1 MEPASEPNPEP
12 TLGPGRKIV
21 IGLGDHTI
29 TLSLSALSLFYVFF
43 LTEYVGLRPALAG
56 AVPLIGRFVDAFTDP
71 IMGRISDLTRSPW
84 GRRRPY
90 LLIGALPFG
99 LTFAALW
106 IDLGEASQLGM
117 FAFYTG
123 AYVLYSLASTVLA
136 VPYTALI
143 PELVMDYQ
151 ERTSINTYRSA
162 LTVLGTLV
170 AGLTMRPLAEFFGG
184 GSAGFSS
191 AAWLLG
197 LWLVLPWLAVY
208 GVTRERPEFATRTS
222 EMGFVDGMRTLARHR
237 SYRQLSALYICGR
250 IAMDIAGMMFIFFM
264 TYWLLR
270 PDDFEIVL
278 GLVMVTAVFT
288 LPVWLRI
295 SERLDKRTIFIVGC
309 LLWAA
314 VQPLMF
320 LAQPEWPR
328 WSIFVFAALMGV
340 GYAVVDMMPW
350 SMLGEVIDEDELA
363 TGERREGVYAGF
375 FTFIRKLGGA
385 LGVWLA
391 GMVLDFSGFQ
401 AGASQPPEALFAIRL
416 LTAAG
421 PGVFLVLAVVF
432 AWPYVLG
439 RLRHRE
445 ILEELE
451 QRR

>member
-1 MEPASEPNPEP
+1 M
-12 TLGPGRKIV
+12 
-21 IGLGDHTI
+21 IGLGDHSI
-29 TLSLSALSLFYVFF
+29 TLSLAALSLFYVFF

-71 IMGRISDLTRSPW
+71 IMGRVSDLTRSSR

-99 LTFAALW
+99 LSFAALW
-106 IDLGEASQLGM
+106 VDLGSGSQLGM
-117 FAFYTG
+117 FVYYTA

-136 VPYTALI
+136 VPYAALI
-143 PELVMDYQ
+143 PELVLDYQ

-162 LTVLGTLV
+162 LTVLGTLL
-170 AGLTMRPLAEFFGG
+170 AGLSMRPLAELFGG
-184 GSAGFSS
+184 GAAGFST

-197 LWLVLPWLAVY
+197 LWIVLPWLAVY
-208 GVTRERPEFATRTS
+208 GVTRERPEFATRRS

-270 PDDFEIVL
+270 PGDFEIVL
-278 GLVMVTAVFT
+278 GLVMVTAIFT

-295 SERLDKRTIFIVGC
+295 SERLDKRTIFIAGC
-309 LLWAA
+309 LIWAA

-320 LAQPEWPR
+320 LAQPDWPR
-328 WSIFVFAALMGV
+328 WIVFVFAAVMGV

-350 SMLGEVIDEDELA
+350 SMVGEVIDEDELA

-391 GMVLDFSGFQ
+391 GMVLDFSGFE
-401 AGASQPPEALFAIRL
+401 AGGRQPPEALFAIRL
-416 LTAAG
+416 VTAAG
-421 PGVFLVLAVVF
+421 PGLFLLLAVAF
-432 AWPYVLG
+432 AWPYALG
-439 RLRHRE
+439 RVRHRR
-445 ILEELE
+445 ILEELAGRRVASPAE
-451 QRR
+451 ATAAGQR